1 MSGIKKKISMYE
13 SNGNIALKTTNAARR
28 SLFSRTVSAFV
39 SAFAASMAGKYEDTS
54 FAAPL
59 NAISHILWG
68 DKAAHKDDLSIKY
81 TLTGFMLNHAASIF
95 WAFLYEKL
103 FGKQPGKQSAAVH
116 PNAAAEKSS
125 LMKSI
130 LGAAAVTVGAYFIDY
145 HLIPKRF
152 TPGYEKRLSGGSLA
166 TVFVIMAI
174 GLAARDVIDT
184 TKSKKKK
191 LR

>member
-1 MSGIKKKISMYE
+1 MHE
-13 SNGNIALKTTNAARR
+13 SDRNIAFKTTDAAKR
-28 SLFSRTVSAFV
+28 SLFSGTVSAFA
-39 SAFAASMAGKYEDTS
+39 SAFAASLAGKYEDTS

-81 TLTGFMLNHAASIF
+81 TLTGFVLNHAASIF
-95 WAFLYEKL
+95 WAFLYERL
-103 FGKQPGKQSAAVH
+103 FGKQPGKQSATAH
-116 PNAAAEKSS
+116 PNAATEKSS
-125 LMKSI
+125 VMKPV
-130 LGAAAVTVGAYFIDY
+130 LGAAAVAAGAYFIDY
-145 HLIPKRF
+145 HLIPKRI

-166 TVFVIMAI
+166 TVFIIMAI